1 MIPPLPTTDRALTL
15 PAAGSPSG
23 GRAAGGL
30 SAPLLWAVIGSIVVH
45 TAFVAMPQ
53 SLPRRGS
60 SAADDQG
67 PPLQATLVTPPAQPA
82 ELKTD
87 VAVAD
92 VPSPIQ
98 LAAQEAVATP
108 LPPATVD
115 QRPQSS
121 PAAVVGVGAGDV
133 RIDGALLTD
142 RSRMGEA
149 WTRQMTE
156 FPIEVDYP
164 ARLDEKILARY
175 PPAALAAGRED
186 SVAVWI
192 VVDANGVADEVVV
205 LDGSEEFANAVVA
218 AVKQARFLPAQNNL
232 LPIRFP
238 ISLEFRFVIGPQ
250 TVAGAAAVAR

>member
-1 MIPPLPTTDRALTL
+1 MTGRDAAPSLAGTLSTPLF
-15 PAAGSPSG
+15 
-23 GRAAGGL
+23 
-30 SAPLLWAVIGSIVVH
+30 WAVIGSIVVH

-60 SAADDQG
+60 ATTADQG
-67 PPLQATLVTPPAQPA
+67 PPLQATLVAPPTPPSEPEA
-82 ELKTD
+82 E

-92 VPSPIQ
+92 VSSPIQ
-98 LAAQEAVATP
+98 LAAQEAVAPP
-108 LPPATVD
+108 LPPAAVD

-121 PAAVVGVGAGDV
+121 SAAVVGVGAGDV
-133 RIDGALLTD
+133 RIDGALLVD
-142 RSRMGEA
+142 RNRMGEV

-205 LDGSEEFANAVVA
+205 LDGSLRHRPAGRGRRGRRHPLATRGVLRPEIRPDVPSTARQGQPRDSRSRRAANTATSS
-218 AVKQARFLPAQNNL
+218 LPAY
-232 LPIRFP
+232 
-238 ISLEFRFVIGPQ
+238 
-250 TVAGAAAVAR
+250 AGSG

>member
-1 MIPPLPTTDRALTL
+1 MANVSNRATYPMTGRDAAPSLAGTLSTPLF
-15 PAAGSPSG
+15 
-23 GRAAGGL
+23 
-30 SAPLLWAVIGSIVVH
+30 WAVIGSIVVH

-60 SAADDQG
+60 ATTADQG
-67 PPLQATLVTPPAQPA
+67 PPLQATLVAPPTPPSEPEA
-82 ELKTD
+82 E

-92 VPSPIQ
+92 VSSPIQ
-98 LAAQEAVATP
+98 LAAQEAVAPP
-108 LPPATVD
+108 LPPAAVD

-121 PAAVVGVGAGDV
+121 SAAVVGVGAGDV
-133 RIDGALLTD
+133 RIDGALLVD
-142 RSRMGEA
+142 RNRMGEV

-192 VVDANGVADEVVV
+192 VVDANGAADEVVV

-250 TVAGAAAVAR
+250 AVAGAAGVAR